1 MEKRLTYFDLFIG
14 FKNQL
19 IEQENKQGIY
29 RDILSLDLSAS
40 EFIIFYIILPIIT
53 SFMANNISE
62 AFKIPADKSSEEDL
76 KAAIE
81 KLKLYELRLN
91 DASKKVLIEKV
102 IQNLFP
108 YGMTE
113 DQAEDL
119 VDEIIASIKKH

>member
-14 FKNQL
+14 FKNEL
-19 IEQENKQGIY
+19 IEHENDQGIY
-29 RDILSLDLSAS
+29 RDILSLDLSATD
-40 EFIIFYIILPIIT
+40 FIIFYIILPIIT

-62 AFKIPADKSSEEDL
+62 AFEVPSDNSSEDSL

-81 KLKLYELRLN
+81 KLKLYELKLN
-91 DASKKVLIEKV
+91 EESKKDLIEKV

-119 VDEIIASIKKH
+119 VDEIIATIKKH

>member
-1 MEKRLTYFDLFIG
+1 
-14 FKNQL
+14 
-19 IEQENKQGIY
+19 
-29 RDILSLDLSAS
+29 
-40 EFIIFYIILPIIT
+40 
-53 SFMANNISE
+53 MANNISE